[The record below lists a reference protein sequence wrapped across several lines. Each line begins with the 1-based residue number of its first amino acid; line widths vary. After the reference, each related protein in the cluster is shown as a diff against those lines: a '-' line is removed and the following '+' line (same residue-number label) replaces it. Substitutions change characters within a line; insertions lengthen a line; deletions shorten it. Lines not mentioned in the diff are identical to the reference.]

1 MQLQTKN
8 LKHDIPFIDDNDAK
22 RSVAAASN
30 PEVKRAKKRKLETSA
45 SALSANSPAKR
56 SLSFSIGNMINDEQ
70 RVPSLTGATSVFP
83 QLPPLAA
90 FPEDTH
96 VFSNI
101 MKRMAEKYN
110 RIDESES

>member
-1 MQLQTKN
+1 MHN
-8 LKHDIPFIDDNDAK
+8 LPFIDDNETK

-30 PEVKRAKKRKLETSA
+30 PEVKRAKKRKLETSAA